1 MNRVD
6 AFAGAVVAM
15 EIRVVIAGKTYLV
28 DLSRPKN
35 LAIPLH
41 FDGPQ
46 PNFFGASRAR
56 ARPFRGDGFAG
67 DTRQGA
73 SCNVS
78 EIFMVPHCN
87 GTHTEAVGHIVHAGR
102 AVFESLPQSLMPA
115 VVISVTPVP
124 ASETDEVSRPP
135 AGVRDKLITR
145 AALAAEIA
153 GYRADELTA
162 LVVRTLPNGMLK
174 KTAEYGDR
182 LRPPFFTADA
192 TTYLMERGVLHLL
205 VDIPSID
212 KMRDEGKLT
221 NHHIFWNVPEGTQDT
236 THDMRADKTITEM
249 VFVDD
254 ETSDGLYL
262 LNLQVPAFHADAA
275 PCRPVI
281 YSLT

>member
-1 MNRVD
+1 MI
-6 AFAGAVVAM
+6 G
-15 EIRVVIAGKTYLV
+15 GKTWGV
-28 DLSRPKN
+28 DLDRPKS

-46 PNFFGASRAR
+46 PNFFGASTAR
-56 ARPFRGDGFAG
+56 ARPFCDDGFTG
-67 DTRQGA
+67 DTRQGG

-78 EIFMVPHCN
+78 EITMVPHCN
-87 GTHTEAVGHIVHAGR
+87 GTHTEAVGHIVDTEL

-115 VVISVTPVP
+115 VVVSVTPVP
-124 ASETDEVSRPP
+124 ASQTDEVYRP
-135 AGVRDKLITR
+135 ATEARDAVITR
-145 AALAAEIA
+145 AALSAEIA
-153 GYRADELTA
+153 DYSAEELTA
-162 LVVRTLPNGMLK
+162 LVVRTLPNEVSK

-182 LRPPFFTADA
+182 LKPAFFTNDA
-192 TTYLMERGVLHLL
+192 TTCLVERRVQHLV

-212 KMRDEGKLT
+212 RMRDDGKLS
-221 NHHIFWNVPEGTQDT
+221 NHHIFWNVPEGTPDATPDT
-236 THDMRADKTITEM
+236 RLDRTITEM

-254 ETSDGLYL
+254 QISDGLYL

>member
-1 MNRVD
+1 MNR
-6 AFAGAVVAM
+6 AGGFTGVVVAM
-15 EIRVVIAGKTYLV
+15 EIRVVIAGKTYGV
-28 DLSRPKN
+28 DLNRPKN

-46 PNFFGASRAR
+46 PNFFGASRAH
-56 ARPFRGDGFAG
+56 ARPFRGDGFIG
-67 DTRQGA
+67 DTRHGG

-78 EIFMVPHCN
+78 EIYMVPHCN
-87 GTHTEAVGHIVHAGR
+87 GTHTEAVSHIVHAEQ

-124 ASETDEVSRPP
+124 ASESGEVYRP
-135 AGVRDKLITR
+135 ATEVQDAVITR
-145 AALAAEIA
+145 AALVAEIA
-153 GYRADELTA
+153 DYRADELTA
-162 LVVRTLPNGMLK
+162 LVVRTLPNEPLK

-182 LRPPFFTADA
+182 QRPPFFTTDA
-192 TTYLMERGVLHLL
+192 MTYLMERGVQHLV

-212 KMRDEGKLT
+212 KMRDEGELT
-221 NHHIFWNVPEGTQDT
+221 NHHIFWNVPEGAREA
-236 THDMRADKTITEM
+236 THDMRLDKTITEM

-254 ETSDGLYL
+254 EISDGLYL